1 MQLVLAPPDVLLE
14 GLVRRPVGPVVL
26 LLVLLLGEAVADRL
40 AQLLELVYDLQP
52 LLRGRRASAL
62 RGQFKRKISPFIW
75 FKNGLSSSFDSLSK
89 LTPLIYSSVWSILGA
104 KLK

>member
-62 RGQFKRKISPFIW
+62 GGAIQKKNFTLNLVQKW
-75 FKNGLSSSFDSLSK
+75 FKL
-89 LTPLIYSSVWSILGA
+89 
-104 KLK
+104 

>member
-52 LLRGRRASAL
+52 LLRGRRAPAL
-62 RGQFKRKISPFIW
+62 GGQFKRKISPLIW

-104 KLK
+104 KMK